1 MRIMGISYLNKD
13 LNPVRDSFIILVSS
27 HQSDNFSKILLCN
40 HLGMIMVVYWE
51 PNKPLYPIPL
61 FIIEIQPNTV
71 IELIVYVMKN
81 LN

>member
-1 MRIMGISYLNKD
+1 MGISYLNKD

-27 HQSDNFSKILLCN
+27 HQSDNFSKILLCY

-51 PNKPLYPIPL
+51 PNKPLYP
-61 FIIEIQPNTV
+61 IEIQPNTV